1 MSTTN
6 LICTSKGFAIN
17 TLAYTYIVE
26 GEKITR
32 VNDVNSLTLSLTGLY
47 NGNDTITWTNGEVWG
62 KAGIIGIEDRE
73 TVILYIDISHI
84 S

>member
-1 MSTTN
+1 MSTTS

-17 TLAYTYIVE
+17 TLAYTYTVE

-32 VNDVNSLTLSLTGLY
+32 VNDVNALTLSLTGFY
-47 NGNDTITWTNGEVWG
+47 SGNGTITWTNGEVWG
-62 KAGIIGIEDRE
+62 KAGIIGNENRD